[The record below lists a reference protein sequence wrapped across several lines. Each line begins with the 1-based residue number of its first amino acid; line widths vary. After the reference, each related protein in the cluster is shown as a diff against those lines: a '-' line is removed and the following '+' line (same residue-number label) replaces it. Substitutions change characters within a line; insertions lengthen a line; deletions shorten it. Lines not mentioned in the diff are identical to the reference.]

1 MRIVHAVT
9 SIDPSY
15 GGPTAVVVGLAT
27 QRAGWAPTRVV
38 GCTGS
43 SKLTEHGEANLARL
57 RAAGVEVRLVPD
69 PGIGGYVGARLDPL
83 VADADVVHLH
93 GSWDPLLLALARS
106 ARSLGVPYVVC
117 PHGTLA
123 PRFLAQRRL
132 KKWLAMRLG
141 VRRMLDGAA
150 FLHVLNERERDDVAL
165 LGLAAQSRIVANG
178 IDLGEC
184 GSRPARGPF
193 RSRLALGEA
202 PMVLFLSRLHPGKG
216 LDLLVP
222 AFKSVLGRFPDA
234 RLVIAGPDYG
244 AKDHVMGL
252 IRDLGV
258 GGSVH
263 LVGPLFGQD
272 KWQALADADAFVLPS
287 RYEGFSVAVLEA
299 MACGLPT
306 VMTTTCHFPEAARAG
321 AALETECSPEDL
333 ADAISQLL
341 SDPDAARKMGQRAA
355 QLVVDRYTWRTV
367 AERLESFYAR
377 SVLGDTT

>member
-27 QRAGWAPTRVV
+27 QRAGWGPTRVV
-38 GCTGS
+38 GCSGS
-43 SKLTEHGEANLARL
+43 SDMTEHGEANLAHL
-57 RAAGVEVRLVPD
+57 RAAGVDVRLVRD
-69 PGIGGYVGARLDPL
+69 PGIWGYAGARLDP
-83 VADADVVHLH
+83 VVEDADVLHLH

-165 LGLAAQSRIVANG
+165 LGLAPQPRIVANG

-184 GSRPARGPF
+184 GYRPDRGAF
-193 RSRLALGEA
+193 RSRLGLRDA

-222 AFKSVLGRFPDA
+222 AFKAVLGRFPDA

-244 AKDHVMGL
+244 AKDHVMRL
-252 IRDLGV
+252 IGNLGV

-263 LVGPLFGQD
+263 LTGPLFGSD

-321 AALETECSPEDL
+321 AALETGCCTDEL
-333 ADAISQLL
+333 ARAISQLL
-341 SDPDAARKMGQRAA
+341 SDPVAAREMGRRAA
-355 QLVVDRYTWRTV
+355 QLVVDRYTWRAI
-367 AERLESFYAR
+367 AERLETLYAPLVR
-377 SVLGDTT
+377 GDTT